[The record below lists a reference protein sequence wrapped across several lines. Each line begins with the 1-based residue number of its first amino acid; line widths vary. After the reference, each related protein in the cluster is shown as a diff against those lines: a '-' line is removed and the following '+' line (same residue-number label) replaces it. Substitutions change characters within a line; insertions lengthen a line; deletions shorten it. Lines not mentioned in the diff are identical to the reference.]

1 MEDNLTN
8 KIFNNIASKTVL
20 ALIGL
25 FAAVITIYAFLQEK
39 SVDVRYEIIANTN
52 VLDFNADI
60 SKLEVSYDSTNLKQS
75 NENLRIITIKIIN
88 NGKQH
93 LFKEYLD
100 NNDPL
105 GLVISSGKIIE
116 KPDLIQT
123 SNDYLKRN
131 IKLHNFTKN
140 KLTFSQVILE
150 SAEFFVLKLLI
161 LHQKDEI
168 PKINSF
174 GKIAGQKNIEV
185 VNSVDIKTEKTFL
198 LNVYEGNIWTQL
210 LRLLSYF
217 LIGVLIILIIVGIS
231 EKIDT
236 IREKKRK
243 IKMVREFKK
252 IKSYNYTRM
261 DDAIFDKYKLQGSY
275 SLKHLQILLKNEK
288 DLNENYSELS
298 RELKSKEFRR
308 HRRIDNTNL
317 RFFYEDDWHLINDM
331 ISDGILYKENDK
343 LSVNQPMKDTIN
355 KFIDFLKEKGEF
367 KKSRDYGSHRMIDEN
382 EYEEASDEQ

>member
-1 MEDNLTN
+1 MKGNLLN
-8 KIFNNIASKTVL
+8 KIFNNIGSKTVL
-20 ALIGL
+20 ALVGL
-25 FAAVITIYAFLQEK
+25 FSAAITIYAFLQEK

-105 GLVISSGKIIE
+105 GLVISSGQIIE

-140 KLTFSQVILE
+140 KLIFSKVILE
-150 SAEFFVLKLLI
+150 SGEFFVLKLLI
-161 LHQKDEI
+161 LHKKNEI
-168 PKINSF
+168 PKINSL
-174 GKIAGQKNIEV
+174 GKIAGQKNIDV
-185 VNSVDIKTEKTFL
+185 VNSLDIKTQKTFL
-198 LNVYEGNIWTQL
+198 RNVYEGDFWTQVFRFNL
-210 LRLLSYF
+210 YF
-217 LIGVLIILIIVGIS
+217 FIGALIIGLILEIS

-236 IREKKRK
+236 RKETKRK
-243 IKMVREFKK
+243 IKMVKDFKK

-261 DDAIFDKYKLQGSY
+261 DDAIFDNYKLQGSR
-275 SLKHLQILLKNEK
+275 SLQQSQMLLWDEK
-288 DLNENYSELS
+288 GLKENYSDLS
-298 RELKSKEFRR
+298 KRLKSKEFRR
-308 HRRIDNTNL
+308 LDDVNTRL
-317 RFFYEDDWHLINDM
+317 FYEDHWSLINDM
-331 ISDGILYKENDK
+331 ISDGILYKENDQ
-343 LSVNQPMKDTIN
+343 LSVNQPMKETIN
-355 KFIDFLKEKGEF
+355 KFIDFLKAKGEF
-367 KKSRDYGSHRMIDEN
+367 MVSTE
-382 EYEEASDEQ
+382 

>member
-8 KIFNNIASKTVL
+8 KIFNNIASKTVI

-25 FAAVITIYAFLQEK
+25 FAAAITIYAFLQEK

-105 GLVISSGKIIE
+105 GLTISSGKIIE

-131 IKLHNFTKN
+131 IKLHNFTNN

-150 SAEFFVLKLLI
+150 SGEFFIIKLLI
-161 LHQKDEI
+161 LHKKDEI
-168 PKINSF
+168 PQINSF

-198 LNVYEGNIWTQL
+198 LNVYEGNIWIQL

-217 LIGVLIILIIVGIS
+217 IIGILIILIIVGIS
-231 EKIDT
+231 EKIDSR
-236 IREKKRK
+236 REKNRK
-243 IKMVREFKK
+243 IKMVKDFKN
-252 IKSYNYTRM
+252 IKSYDYTRM
-261 DDAIFDKYKLQGSY
+261 DDAIFDRYKLRGSRDLKKSQG
-275 SLKHLQILLKNEK
+275 LLQNEK
-288 DLNENYSELS
+288 ELNENYSELS
-298 RELKSKEFRR
+298 KELKSKEFRR
-308 HRRIDNTNL
+308 QRRIDDTRQSILNEIENL
-317 RFFYEDDWHLINDM
+317 RD
-331 ISDGILYKENDK
+331 
-343 LSVNQPMKDTIN
+343 
-355 KFIDFLKEKGEF
+355 
-367 KKSRDYGSHRMIDEN
+367 
-382 EYEEASDEQ
+382 